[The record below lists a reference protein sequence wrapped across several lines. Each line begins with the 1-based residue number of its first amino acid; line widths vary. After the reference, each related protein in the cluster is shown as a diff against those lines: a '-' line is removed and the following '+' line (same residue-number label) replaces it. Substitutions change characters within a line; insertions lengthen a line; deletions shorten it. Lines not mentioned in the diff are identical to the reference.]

1 MAKGDFRLSN
11 SSNLA
16 VTYTRGRPFRREP
29 AADIRNDGTFY
40 GFQER
45 GTASFVTSGAAWTS
59 ETRFGY
65 NLNDLETIDEFL
77 LNGIPEE
84 TQFGRRTPQ
93 IVTSLGFSTPTGQ
106 VWRQHGP
113 TWTLEEKYARHMG
126 KHSLKFGANFMR
138 SVVGRTKLTAPA
150 VQYQGLPDLLANV
163 PSQINVTFGA
173 ALHDGFSHAFGAF
186 VQDDW
191 RVNNKLTV
199 NLGARYDYYSNT
211 TVKTLDPNNPAELV
225 NLDGLLDNQF
235 HFGPWRD
242 PNNPYNSDGWVNIAP
257 RIGFAYNPD
266 GQSKTVIRGGFGVLF
281 SPQMQGN
288 IQQAVA
294 TRTVPFRTFLSKA
307 EAADANL
314 KFPVY
319 NDDAR
324 TVVENR
330 SVKSGVVNI
339 FAVLDPHL
347 QNPYSMNMYLGIQRQ
362 LDADPGAGVGVRRH
376 ARREIP
382 PGARVQRGGPADG
395 SSPESQPW
403 RGILRGQY
411 AKHGVYVLADFGAQ
425 ALFQAT

>member
-1 MAKGDFRLSN
+1 M
-11 SSNLA
+11 
-16 VTYTRGRPFRREP
+16 
-29 AADIRNDGTFY
+29 
-40 GFQER
+40 
-45 GTASFVTSGAAWTS
+45 
-59 ETRFGY
+59 
-65 NLNDLETIDEFL
+65 
-77 LNGIPEE
+77 LNGIPEV

-191 RVNNKLTV
+191 RVNKKLTV

-211 TVKTLDPNNPAELV
+211 TVKTLDPKNPAELV

-242 PNNPYNSDGWVNIAP
+242 PNNPYNSDGSVNIAP

-266 GQSKTVIRGGFGVLF
+266 GR
-281 SPQMQGN
+281 
-288 IQQAVA
+288 
-294 TRTVPFRTFLSKA
+294 
-307 EAADANL
+307 
-314 KFPVY
+314 
-319 NDDAR
+319 
-324 TVVENR
+324 
-330 SVKSGVVNI
+330 
-339 FAVLDPHL
+339 
-347 QNPYSMNMYLGIQRQ
+347 
-362 LDADPGAGVGVRRH
+362 
-376 ARREIP
+376 ARR
-382 PGARVQRGGPADG
+382 
-395 SSPESQPW
+395 
-403 RGILRGQY
+403 
-411 AKHGVYVLADFGAQ
+411 
-425 ALFQAT
+425 